1 MSAALETTDARFAVG
16 AETQEIPVLDLGPYR
31 AGEPGACAALGGQMR
46 DALER
51 IGFYFIENHGVD
63 QALVDTVFAQAQRF
77 HAQPLAAKMAL
88 GASHAAPGN

>member
-1 MSAALETTDARFAVG
+1 MSAVPDRRDAPFAVS

-31 AGEPGACAALGGQMR
+31 AGVAGACAALGGQMR

-63 QALVDTVFAQAQRF
+63 QALVDAVFAQAQRF
-77 HAQPLAAKMAL
+77 HAQSLAAKMAL
-88 GASHAAPGN
+88 RASHAAPGA